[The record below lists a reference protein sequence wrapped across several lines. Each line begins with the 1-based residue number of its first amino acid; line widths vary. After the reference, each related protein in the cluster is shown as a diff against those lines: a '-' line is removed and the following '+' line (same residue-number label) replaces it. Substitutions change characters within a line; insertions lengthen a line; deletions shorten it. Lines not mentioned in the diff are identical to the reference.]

1 MARRVGRLL
10 KRQGLLEGDSDNSYL
25 AADAV
30 DEVSIKLSIRHKPER
45 LSTTPQ
51 TGDCSNCTNELDNG
65 TWLP

>member
-10 KRQGLLEGDSDNSYL
+10 KRQGLLEGDSENSYL
-25 AADAV
+25 TADAV

-51 TGDCSNCTNELDNG
+51 TGDC
-65 TWLP
+65 